1 MIGVFVM
8 NVWASWQEWK
18 AHRRYQRACYGLTVS
33 HEVIAK
39 LRGIE

>member
-1 MIGVFVM
+1 MIGLFVM
-8 NVWASWQEWK
+8 NVVAFFKEWA